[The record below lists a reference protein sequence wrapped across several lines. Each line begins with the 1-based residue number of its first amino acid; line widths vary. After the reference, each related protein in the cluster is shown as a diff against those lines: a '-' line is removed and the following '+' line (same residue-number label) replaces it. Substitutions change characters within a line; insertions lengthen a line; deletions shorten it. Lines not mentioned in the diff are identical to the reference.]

1 MLLKPEAFFAH
12 VRKHLFGGSL
22 KQGQVDGINA
32 ILDAW
37 DRYGDGSLHR
47 LSYVLATPI
56 RETDGT
62 MQPITEYGPRSYFNK
77 YEPGTSI
84 GKRLGNTAAG
94 DGYRYRGRGQ
104 VMITGRRNYR
114 FAGDKLG
121 IDLEAR
127 PELALDLATSARIL
141 VVGTMEG
148 WFTGKG
154 LTDCIDDV
162 DESDDEDLKEFIQ
175 ARRTVNGT
183 DKAALIGGHAIQF
196 EKALKAGAYTPS
208 PPPPDIPRHPEPPA
222 TAPRKPGQRAP
233 LWLYAAIAVAAIGA
247 GIWFVATNVPL
258 F

>member
-1 MLLKPEAFFAH
+1 MLLKPEAFFTH

-22 KQGQVDGINA
+22 NQGQVDGINA
-32 ILDAW
+32 ILTAW
-37 DRYGDGSLHR
+37 DRYGDGSLQR
-47 LSYVLATPI
+47 LAYVLATPI

-84 GKRLGNTAAG
+84 GKRLGNTVAG

-114 FAGDKLG
+114 FAGGKLG
-121 IDLEAR
+121 IDLEGK

-154 LTDCIDDV
+154 LTDYIDDV
-162 DESDDEDLKEFIQ
+162 DEEDDEDLREFIE

-183 DKAALIGGHAIQF
+183 DKAALIGGHAMQF
-196 EKALKAGAYTPS
+196 EKALKAGGYTSTPPIPDIDHYPEPAPANPAS
-208 PPPPDIPRHPEPPA
+208 GASKPPP
-222 TAPRKPGQRAP
+222 
-233 LWLYAAIAVAAIGA
+233 WLIAIFIIALVLVASAA
-247 GIWFVATNVPL
+247 F
-258 F
+258 FFS